1 MENGDNIVKLK
12 LYNFKAWNW
21 IDKGQ
26 DNRYMRAAVF
36 ASNEVLTKLE
46 IRNWL
51 KRDHYELF
59 EVIP

>member
-1 MENGDNIVKLK
+1 MKLK